1 MSAVVSDRQ
10 HIIDLYK
17 ENDHVPA
24 VIEDHRINGI
34 NKEKSRPFAFPF
46 ASTWQAISNDPKKAC
61 NYLSLNGLWRFNCAI
76 NPASR
81 PKNFY
86 QEDYDF
92 SDWDTIRVPGNWEAQ
107 GFDKAIY
114 IDERFPFTTQWPEV
128 PRDYNPVGSYR
139 RTFHLDHSW
148 FEKELFLHLGGART
162 ATFIWINGQRVG
174 YTQNA
179 KCPAEFNITSFIREG
194 ENSIALEIYRW
205 SNASYV
211 EKQDMLDMSGLEREV
226 FIYATAKTRIY
237 DFHCQP
243 EVNAPFTQGTLNVS
257 VDLEH
262 YDNLSTQLILRLEL
276 LDDAKNFASIVQKQT
291 PFQKTGTSQQFHF
304 TTQVDSPRLWSAET
318 PNLYTLLLTLMDTAG
333 NILETTS
340 HKIGFR
346 HIEIINGQLTVNG
359 QAIKIKGVNRHELHP
374 TLGHVPTEE
383 NMLTD
388 IRLMKEHNI
397 NAVRTSHFPCHS
409 RWYQLCDEFGI
420 YVVDEANIESHP
432 LALKPE
438 TQIGDTPSWLPV
450 HLDRVQ
456 SMVERDKNHAC
467 VIIWSMGNEAGT
479 GHIFETLYQWIKEKD
494 PSRPVQYEPA
504 GEKYYSDI
512 VCPMYPTLERL
523 EHFAQ
528 QNHDRPMIMIEYAHA
543 MGNSVGILSDYW
555 NIIDRYPTLQGGFIW
570 EWMDHALELT
580 NERGQKYWGYG
591 KDYHPDK
598 PSDGNFMNDG
608 LIAADRTPHPHMA
621 EVKKVYQPVRFHA
634 VDLVTGHFAV
644 ENRYDFISLE
654 HLDIQYRITA
664 DGKDVAHGTLGA
676 LSIPAGKKQSIQIQL
691 SKLPMEDG
699 KEYHLTLSAVTRHD
713 ESFIGENYELAWE
726 QFALTTRT
734 VHQPADFSGDSAL
747 EKTETAEEMTIK
759 GADFSL
765 TFSRKNGEMTR
776 FCVEGK
782 NLIRSGLAPN
792 FWRGLTDNDLGAK
805 IHERAAA
812 WKTAGKERV
821 LSAFTVEQPSQNVI
835 QLTTDFS
842 LPSVASRYVLKYTI
856 HANGEIRIENIFIPE
871 TPSSALIPRIGTRLI
886 LPAEFSY
893 IQWYGRGPGETYADR
908 KGAKVGI
915 YGGTTWSQ
923 FHAYPRPQESGN
935 KTDVRWVRVVNQ
947 EGIGL
952 EALAEEQLLNTSAWP
967 FAADELDFIADKESD
982 SASGLTPLSRKH
994 GVDVQPGDITT
1005 WNIDLAQ
1012 MGTGGQNS
1020 WGSLPPE
1027 EYQLPVKQYC
1037 YVFYLRPVR
1046 PDAVK
1051 K

>member
-10 HIIDLYK
+10 KMKVLYEEHDHI
-17 ENDHVPA
+17 PA
-24 VIEDHRINGI
+24 VMEDHRINGI
-34 NKEKSRPFAFPF
+34 NKEPPRPSAFPF
-46 ASTWQAISNDPKKAC
+46 TSTYLAIINDIKKAS
-61 NYLSLNGLWRFNCAI
+61 NYLSLNGLWRFNSSI

-86 QEDYDF
+86 QEHYDV
-92 SDWDTIRVPGNWEAQ
+92 SDWDTIQVPGNWEAQ

-114 IDERFPFTTQWPEV
+114 IDERFPFTTHWPKV

-139 RTFHLDHSW
+139 RHFHLDDSW
-148 FEKELFLHLGGART
+148 SGKEIFLQLAGART
-162 ATFIWINGQRVG
+162 ATFIWINGLRVG

-179 KCPAEFNITSFIREG
+179 KCPAEFNITPYIRQG
-194 ENSIALEIYRW
+194 DNIIALEIYRW

-243 EVNAPFTQGTLNVS
+243 EVNASFTQGTINVS
-257 VDLEH
+257 VDLHH
-262 YDNLSTQLILRLEL
+262 YDDRTEELALSLQILNDEYNLTPVVEDRI
-276 LDDAKNFASIVQKQT
+276 NFH
-291 PFQKTGTSQQFHF
+291 KTGASQQYKF
-304 TTQVDSPRLWSAET
+304 TGIIDTPRLWSAET
-318 PNLYTLLLTLMDTAG
+318 PNLYTLLLTLTNKAG
-333 NILETTS
+333 DILEATS

-346 HIEIINGQLTVNG
+346 QINIVNGQLTVNG
-359 QAIKIKGVNRHELHP
+359 KAIKIKGVNRHELHP
-374 TLGHVPTEE
+374 TLGHVATEE

-397 NAVRTSHFPCHS
+397 NAVRTSHFPCHP
-409 RWYQLCDEFGI
+409 RWYQLCDEYGL

-438 TQIGDTPSWLPV
+438 TQIGDTESWLPA

-456 SMVERDKNHAC
+456 AMVERDKNHPC

-479 GHIFETLYQWIKEKD
+479 GLIFETLYQWIKNKD
-494 PSRPVQYEPA
+494 SSRPVQYEPA
-504 GEKYYSDI
+504 GEKPYSDI

-543 MGNSVGILSDYW
+543 MGNSVGILNDYW

-580 NERGQKYWGYG
+580 NEGGQKYWGYG

-608 LIAADRTPHPHMA
+608 LVAADRKPHPHMT

-634 VDLVTGHFAV
+634 VDRVAGRFAI

-654 HLDIQYRITA
+654 NLDIQYHITA
-664 DGKDVAHGTLGA
+664 DGKEVAHGSLGA
-676 LSIPAGKKQSIQIQL
+676 FPVLPGKRQDIQL
-691 SKLPMEDG
+691 PPGKFALEEG
-699 KEYHLTLSAVTRHD
+699 KEYILTLSAVTLHD
-713 ESFIGENYELAWE
+713 EPVIGENYELAWE
-726 QFALTTRT
+726 QFSLTSRTQYQPVCQDHHAALKIATSAEAISITGD
-734 VHQPADFSGDSAL
+734 DFA
-747 EKTETAEEMTIK
+747 
-759 GADFSL
+759 L
-765 TFSRKNGEMTR
+765 TFSQTTGMMTH
-776 FCVEGK
+776 FYVAGK
-782 NLIRSGLAPN
+782 NLIQSGLEPN

-805 IHERAAA
+805 VYDWAAV
-812 WKTAGKERV
+812 WKNTGQARV
-821 LSAFTVEQPSQNVI
+821 LSAFRIEQPSQHVVAI
-835 QLTTDFS
+835 TTSFS
-842 LPSVASRYVLKYTI
+842 LPTVACHYLLKYTI
-856 HANGEIRIENIFIPE
+856 YASGDVLVESDFVPE
-871 TPSSALIPRIGTRLI
+871 HPSQGIIPRMGMRLI
-886 LPAEFSY
+886 MPSEFSY
-893 IQWYGRGPGETYADR
+893 IQWFGRGPGETYCDR

-915 YGGTTWSQ
+915 YGGTTWEQ

-935 KTDVRWVRVVNQ
+935 KTDVRWVRLLNQ
-947 EGIGL
+947 QGFGL

-967 FAADELDFIADKESD
+967 FAADELDFIADTDSD

-994 GVDVQPGDITT
+994 GVDVQPGNITT

-1027 EYQLPVKQYC
+1027 KYQLPIQHYH
-1037 YVFYLRPVR
+1037 YAYYLRPVR
-1046 PDAVK
+1046 P
-1051 K
+1051 